1 MNLFWAFGLPA
12 MVVVVVTAGVLWAR
26 GLQFFSSVAR
36 DLDRV
41 DIPNEVGEIRINELE
56 MLVGD
61 EADWMFKN
69 AWKITRW
76 ERRRAVSNRHRQVR
90 KWLHLLISNAALFRE
105 IARFHIQEAIST
117 KAEATGDQPD
127 KSDLPFRVMD
137 RAAMVQFMA
146 AACLVKL
153 RLLDFCRMV
162 QPFYVPQLADHF
174 QVRGHDLV
182 TWYRHMGKE
191 MLELT
196 QHYYDDITYTRFIFQ
211 LTGLFNVEEASRLN
225 RL

>member
-1 MNLFWAFGLPA
+1 MGVFWAAFLPTFVILFSVA
-12 MVVVVVTAGVLWAR
+12 ALQAR
-26 GLQFFSSVAR
+26 KLRFFSSVAR
-36 DLDRV
+36 NLDKV
-41 DIPNEVGEIRINELE
+41 DIPNEIREIRINELE

-69 AWKITRW
+69 AWEITRW
-76 ERRRAVSNRHRQVR
+76 ERRRAVTNRHRQVR

-105 IARFHIQEAIST
+105 IARFHIQEAISAE
-117 KAEATGDQPD
+117 AEATSDHPD

-153 RLLDFCRMV
+153 RLLDCCRMV

-182 TWYRHMGKE
+182 AWYRHMGKE

-211 LTGLFNVEEASRLN
+211 
-225 RL
+225 